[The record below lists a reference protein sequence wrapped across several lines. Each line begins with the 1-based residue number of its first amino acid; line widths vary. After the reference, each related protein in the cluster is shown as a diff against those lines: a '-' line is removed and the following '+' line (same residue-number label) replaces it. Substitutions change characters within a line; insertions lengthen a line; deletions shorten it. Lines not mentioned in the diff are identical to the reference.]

1 MTRELKLALIVG
13 FALVLLV
20 TVLISDHLSK
30 ARKAQLA
37 GNVTDAPTGVVTAP
51 NEPAPGP
58 VVTINQGTGGGI
70 ITSDKPVLIGPA
82 PTDPNAGLVVK
93 DPANDPTITSQI
105 ATRGGETLPVMPP
118 MVRHLRS
125 QYDQRSLPTASI
137 QGSPPMLVPV
147 GGRRPS
153 IPPTMAETKP
163 SVPPR
168 YFDGIAQQP
177 INAESDVTP
186 SRSAPELAEKVAHDR
201 EAAAPKGDERWHT
214 VANGESTLCTA
225 ARHEVLR
232 QAGEYWTTL
241 KEANS
246 DLAMGAKGQLRVGV
260 KVRIPDP
267 ASMGIKEAPKA
278 DKPEVTK
285 PKETRIASDKPKAEK
300 AEVSKPKGPRSYTVQ
315 KGDTLG
321 TISQKQLGSSKRVD
335 DILKLNKDIRNP
347 NALRVGAKIVLP
359 AA

>member
-51 NEPAPGP
+51 NEPALGP

-70 ITSDKPVLIGPA
+70 INSNQPVLIGPA

-93 DPANDPTITSQI
+93 DPANDPAITSQI
-105 ATRGGETLPVMPP
+105 ATRGGEMLPVMPP
-118 MVRHLRS
+118 MVSTGVANMTNGLPVPSS
-125 QYDQRSLPTASI
+125 QPQ
-137 QGSPPMLVPV
+137 PMLVGS
-147 GGRRPS
+147 GGQGPDS
-153 IPPTMAETKP
+153 ATMGETKP
-163 SVPPR
+163 MLLPD
-168 YFDGIAQQP
+168 FDATAQQS
-177 INAESDVTP
+177 INAAPTSLPVTP
-186 SRSAPELAEKVAHDR
+186 SELADKVA
-201 EAAAPKGDERWHT
+201 EKPAAPKGDERWHT
-214 VANGESTLCTA
+214 VANGESA
-225 ARHEVLR
+225 YSIAKKYYGK
-232 QAGEYWTTL
+232 GEYWTKL

-246 DLAMGAKGQLRVGV
+246 DRMGAKGQLRVGV

-267 ASMGIKEAPKA
+267 ASLGIKDAPKA
-278 DKPEVTK
+278 DKPDVTK

-347 NALRVGAKIVLP
+347 NSLRVGTKIVLP